1 MVEIQKKSSVNKTAA
16 DAHADRSGLKSNEVV
31 NTVLDTEQIVQD
43 PKERVYNFVREKF
56 NIEDI
61 RELELRPLD
70 EESEGEETPTNT
82 NQVDLKKLDNIYS
95 VISIMGAGGFGVV
108 LACRDRWSKKKFALK
123 IAA

>member
-1 MVEIQKKSSVNKTAA
+1 MVEIQKKSSVSKTAA
-16 DAHADRSGLKSNEVV
+16 DAHVDRSGLKSNEVV

-43 PKERVYNFVREKF
+43 VKERVYNFVREKF